1 MDNGFRLFP
10 LAPGELRRS
19 DPDIAPAPATI
30 AWISE
35 THGLPVE
42 KLHQMTAAGQYGT
55 LQEKGPR
62 GMRRWVVS
70 MQYSR
75 MSDRRYGLPY
85 CPLCLREDDVPFF
98 RLSWRCCM
106 HSHCVKHGILL
117 IDKCIHCNGPT
128 WPSLCVTVTE
138 YERTWSAPHQCPRCN
153 ADLRDGVPGAAA
165 GFAGQL
171 ATVPAVNLR
180 VVLNSDLEVSAK
192 SYGDAVWILCQL
204 FVRRKSA
211 AQITK
216 YSPEL
221 AELVKELGAQ
231 DARCVE
237 EFPLELRHQLTSH
250 VHKLFDVWPQ
260 RLAEFCES
268 NGITAV
274 HISQDRWACPY
285 WFEEFVQSFL
295 CVQKRGIGLNEVR
308 LVCDQ
313 LDAEKEKVTKA
324 KVAKKLGASNAKAI
338 DQLLNRRRDASHD
351 ELFQFVESLKEC
363 AMERH
368 YRQSSGEV
376 RQRDALILLLALL
389 SGESTEVVS
398 KWTRSQCMTRFA
410 VLRTERPDDI
420 EVSRCLVEA
429 IEVLIAQYDC
439 PKNPPLLETHEDSES
454 SYFRGFRGSLVPLR
468 SLQKTLARA
477 MRKFDL
483 RLLRSLS
490 VFTSLARPDSHI

>member
-1 MDNGFRLFP
+1 MANGFRLFP

-19 DPDIAPAPATI
+19 DPDIAPSQSTI
-30 AWISE
+30 AWISD

-55 LQEKGPR
+55 LQEKGAR

-75 MSDRRYGLPY
+75 MGDRRYGLPY

-106 HSHCVKHGILL
+106 HSHCIKHRTLL
-117 IDKCIHCNGPT
+117 LDKCIHCNAPT
-128 WPSLCVTVTE
+128 WPGLCVYVTE

-153 ADLRDGVPGAAA
+153 ADLRDGVPVAAA

-171 ATVPAVNLR
+171 ANVPAVNLL

-216 YSPEL
+216 YSPDL

-237 EFPLELRHQLTSH
+237 EFSLELRHQLTSH

-260 RLAEFCES
+260 RLVAFCGS

-274 HISQDRWACPY
+274 HISQDRWACPD
-285 WFEEFVQSFL
+285 WFEEFVQNFL
-295 CVQKRGIGLNEVR
+295 CIQKRGICLR
-308 LVCDQ
+308 IMS
-313 LDAEKEKVTKA
+313 KT
-324 KVAKKLGASNAKAI
+324 
-338 DQLLNRRRDASHD
+338 
-351 ELFQFVESLKEC
+351 QFENWS
-363 AMERH
+363 
-368 YRQSSGEV
+368 
-376 RQRDALILLLALL
+376 
-389 SGESTEVVS
+389 
-398 KWTRSQCMTRFA
+398 
-410 VLRTERPDDI
+410 
-420 EVSRCLVEA
+420 
-429 IEVLIAQYDC
+429 
-439 PKNPPLLETHEDSES
+439 
-454 SYFRGFRGSLVPLR
+454 
-468 SLQKTLARA
+468 
-477 MRKFDL
+477 
-483 RLLRSLS
+483 
-490 VFTSLARPDSHI
+490 

>member
-1 MDNGFRLFP
+1 MANGFRLFP

-19 DPDIAPAPATI
+19 DPDIAPAQSTI
-30 AWISE
+30 AWIFD

-55 LQEKGPR
+55 LQEKGAR

-75 MSDRRYGLPY
+75 MGDRRYGLPY
-85 CPLCLREDDVPFF
+85 CPLCLREDKIPFF
-98 RLSWRCCM
+98 RLSWRCCLN
-106 HSHCVKHGILL
+106 SHCTTHGTLL
-117 IDKCIHCNGPT
+117 IDRCTNCNAPT
-128 WPSLCVTVTE
+128 WPSLCVSVGE

-153 ADLRDGVPGAAA
+153 ADLRDGESGADA
-165 GFAGQL
+165 GLFGQL
-171 ATVPAVNLR
+171 APVPSINLR
-180 VVLNSDLEVSAK
+180 VVLNQDLEVSAK
-192 SYGDAVWILCQL
+192 SYGDAMWILCQL
-204 FVRRKSA
+204 FVRKKSA

-221 AELVKELGAQ
+221 AELIQELRTHN
-231 DARCVE
+231 ARCVE

-260 RLAEFCES
+260 RLAEFCET

-274 HISQDRWACPY
+274 HISQDRWACPD
-285 WFEEFVQSFL
+285 WLEEFVQKYL

-338 DQLLNRRRDASHD
+338 DQLLNRRRDASYE
-351 ELFQFVESLKEC
+351 ELLQFVASLKVC
-363 AMERH
+363 ALEKY

-376 RQRDALILLLALL
+376 RQRDALILLFAILSAEPLA
-389 SGESTEVVS
+389 EVS
-398 KWTRSQCMTRFA
+398 KWTRLQCMNRLTAFQA
-410 VLRTERPDDI
+410 NDTGDI
-420 EVSRCLVEA
+420 ATARCIVEA
-429 IEVLIAQYDC
+429 IEALLVQYDS
-439 PKNPPLLETHEDSES
+439 PDDWQLLEKHSAPES
-454 SYFRGFRGSLVPLR
+454 SYFRGFKDNSVPQR
-468 SLQKTLARA
+468 SLQKTMAYA
-477 MRKFDL
+477 MRTFDV
-483 RLLRSLS
+483 RLMRSIT
-490 VFTSLARPDSHI
+490 VFRL